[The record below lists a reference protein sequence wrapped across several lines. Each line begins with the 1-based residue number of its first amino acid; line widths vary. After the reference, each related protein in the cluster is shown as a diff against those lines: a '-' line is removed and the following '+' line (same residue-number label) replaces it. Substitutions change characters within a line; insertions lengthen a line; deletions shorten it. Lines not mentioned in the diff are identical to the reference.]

1 MATNYKDSSAFIEFL
16 KGTPYREVIR
26 KQFYSYVNYPLAG
39 SSTLNFFGDAL
50 SSTVNAQLTNMPKAN
65 SFADSYFLV
74 KSLRTSWFINN
85 SELSSFNGTD
95 AETVASDWIAGFP
108 QAGYLDFSIGSRTFL
123 QIPKPFLFAS
133 GSHDSDDVTSGTS
146 ATSPALGDNKPFAM
160 GRACSQ
166 FLIDPAIAI
175 EPDANF
181 SISINYPTGVVPV
194 IATGIVTAAAGVN
207 PLYVGIELDGI
218 WARKLQ

>member
-1 MATNYKDSSAFIEFL
+1 MATTYQDSNAFIEFL

-39 SSTLNFFGDAL
+39 TSTLNFFGDAI

-74 KSLRTSWFINN
+74 KSLRVSTFIND
-85 SELSSFNGTD
+85 SDLLGFAGLD
-95 AETVASDWIAGFP
+95 DETTASDVLAGYQ
-108 QAGYLDFSIGSRTFL
+108 QAGYLDFTIGSRSFF
-123 QIPKPFLFAS
+123 QMPKPFLFAA
-133 GSHDSDDVTSGTS
+133 GTDDVDYVTNNSS
-146 ATSPALGDNKPFAM
+146 AVVPTLADHKPWA
-160 GRACSQ
+160 GAKAVSQ

-181 SISINYPTGVVPV
+181 TISINYPSGAIPLIATGVVV
-194 IATGIVTAAAGVN
+194 AVTN
-207 PLYVGIELDGI
+207 PLFVGIELDGI

>member
-1 MATNYKDSSAFIEFL
+1 MATTYQDSNAFIEFL

-26 KQFYSYVNYPLAG
+26 KQFYSYINYPLAG
-39 SSTLNFFGDAL
+39 SSTLNFFGDAV

-74 KSLRTSWFINN
+74 KSIRCTTFINN
-85 SELSSFNGTD
+85 SQLLNADGLD
-95 AETVASDWIAGFP
+95 ANTLASDWIAGFA
-108 QAGYLDFSIGSRTFL
+108 QAGYLDFTIGSRSFF
-123 QIPKPFLFAS
+123 QMPKPFLFAA
-133 GSHDSDDVTSGTS
+133 GTDDVNYVRSGTS
-146 ATSPALGDNKPFAM
+146 AASPALGDNKPWA
-160 GRACSQ
+160 GGKACSP

-181 SISINYPTGVVPV
+181 TISVNYPSGSVPIISTGVVV
-194 IATGIVTAAAGVN
+194 AVSN

>member
-1 MATNYKDSSAFIEFL
+1 MATTYKDSSAFIEFL

-26 KQFYSYVNYPLAG
+26 KQFYSYVSYGTAG
-39 SSTLNFFGDAL
+39 SSTYNFFGDSV
-50 SSTVNAQLTNMPKAN
+50 SSTVNSQLTNMPKAN

-74 KSLRTSWFINN
+74 KSLKTSVFIND
-85 SELSSFNGTD
+85 SALLGFDGTD
-95 AETVASDWIAGFP
+95 ASTIASDWLAGFA
-108 QAGYLDFSIGSRTFL
+108 QAGYLDFTIGSRSFF
-123 QIPKPFLFAS
+123 QIPKPFLFAAATDEVDYVS
-133 GSHDSDDVTSGTS
+133 NNSS
-146 ATSPALGDNKPFAM
+146 AVVPALGDHKPLA
-160 GRACSQ
+160 GGKACTP

-181 SISINYPTGVVPV
+181 TVSINYPSGVVPAIGTGV
-194 IATGIVTAAAGVN
+194 ITGAN